1 VQSKEGR
8 VLKRVL
14 LDALARFKHDSSTR
28 CAAEIRDA
36 ERHNL
41 TIRRRSVAI
50 VQIIGEHFEVQA
62 ATFVL
67 AVALLDRFLDLNASG
82 KLRPNP
88 DPVAS
93 AAHTPPLLDRG
104 SPTDEEETASWQPQV
119 ELAKQ
124 VGAPLACFIL
134 ATKMVEVF
142 APRLSDVVVAANS
155 YFIASQADSP
165 PSSPRAG
172 NSDVSTE
179 MTTADLREWEQYVL
193 AALGHQVADVTALDV
208 LHALLGR
215 FRAPVQDQLRRAA
228 EKKLQVGVCFGQQL
242 RGYSPVDLALAA
254 LLLAAREQ
262 QPPVPQELVVGTI
275 PGRLRGLV
283 TEATRECL
291 GVLDAALV
299 YADTN
304 MKRHH

>member
-1 VQSKEGR
+1 M
-8 VLKRVL
+8 LKRVL
-14 LDALARFKHDSSTR
+14 LDASACF
-28 CAAEIRDA
+28 E
-36 ERHNL
+36 EN
-41 TIRRRSVAI
+41 RRRSCSVEKRSSYDAEWRKTGVAYLVVLGKI
-50 VQIIGEHFEVQA
+50 FEVEA

-124 VGAPLACFIL
+124 VGAPMACFIL